1 MNPMETAELAG
12 LIRKIHGKYELS
24 VFLIEH
30 DMKFVMG
37 LCDRI
42 KVIEY
47 GHAIAEGPAHE
58 IRHNPAVIKAYLG
71 SGQYAEH

>member
-1 MNPMETAELAG
+1 MELAEL
-12 LIRKIHGKYELS
+12 IRMIRDKYEVS
-24 VFLIEH
+24 IFLIEH

-47 GHAIAEGPAHE
+47 GHSIAEGLPVD
-58 IRHNPAVIKAYLG
+58 IRSNPAVIKAYLG
-71 SGQYAEH
+71 SGSYAQG